1 MGSTGAVDYETVFD
15 WRNMHWRPP
24 PPPAE
29 WRSRSLNIWRGRDW
43 SASWRDAKSET
54 ALEKRLYQAIP
65 HWTDVIN
72 GDSPHARRYWA
83 NGTLPTRVAA
93 PGGAGRSERLACP
106 SNPGARTPLHASQP
120 ECEAWWPVDTR
131 CVAYVIGVGD
141 LPKGRQDAWGFP
153 IHAAK
158 RGCIVHAYD
167 PTIALRQRQQAAAQQ
182 IALKLRKGRQHGNL
196 TFHFAGLG
204 AGRSRNTIN
213 SFGAIDGTVLYTMA
227 ELVAANKADGGWP
240 TILSIDC
247 EGCEWAALEQMAA
260 DPRALKILGGVKLLF
275 LDAHLSPTMLPPTPR
290 QFVVAL
296 ELLFHRLGFRLRW
309 LRSVDGFPAD
319 QKVADFLGVA
329 GLPAGF
335 CCYEMVLVR

>member
-1 MGSTGAVDYETVFD
+1 VKPPSTYRVCPFTYALAGLHRNTAAPARSAGVELRAAIVRAASCRALGSSAKTEAVSSVWTKPGAIAFD
-15 WRNMHWRPP
+15 VMPSYPCAGLYASARARVRPSTP
-24 PPPAE
+24 DFAAAYGSE
-29 WRSRSLNIWRGRDW
+29 FGK
-43 SASWRDAKSET
+43 AKSET

-65 HWTDVIN
+65 HWTGVIT

-106 SNPGARTPLHASQP
+106 STPGARTPLHASQP
-120 ECEAWWPVDTR
+120 ECEAWWPVDTS

-153 IHAAK
+153 VHAAK

-167 PTIALRQRQQAAAQQ
+167 PTIALRQRQQAAAQR
-182 IALKLRKGRQHGNL
+182 IALKLTERRKGRQHGNL

-227 ELVAANKADGGWP
+227 ETAVRPSLPDI
-240 TILSIDC
+240 TRDY
-247 EGCEWAALEQMAA
+247 
-260 DPRALKILGGVKLLF
+260 PRLNDITR
-275 LDAHLSPTMLPPTPR
+275 DH
-290 QFVVAL
+290 
-296 ELLFHRLGFRLRW
+296 
-309 LRSVDGFPAD
+309 D
-319 QKVADFLGVA
+319 
-329 GLPAGF
+329 
-335 CCYEMVLVR
+335 